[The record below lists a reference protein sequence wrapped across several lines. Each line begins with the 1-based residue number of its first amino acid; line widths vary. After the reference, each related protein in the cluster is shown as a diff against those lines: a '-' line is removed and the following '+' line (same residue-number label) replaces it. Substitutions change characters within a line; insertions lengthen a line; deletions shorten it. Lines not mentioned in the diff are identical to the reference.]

1 MILPE
6 SNVSLNLHKTRE
18 NGPTLAYNQVL
29 ESLKPLSTEH
39 FFVEAAEQL
48 SLALN
53 TRYVMITQ
61 RYTFPV
67 SKLKTLSF
75 WDTDQIKDNFE
86 FMPDNT
92 PCGEVIA
99 GDGQFHFFANDVQA
113 LFPQAPGLEALEA
126 ISYAAVPILDSKREV
141 SGHIAILDVK
151 PLQDK
156 ERVRAILEAYANFA
170 SLELER
176 RQTQETLDIL
186 TKGFNLPLGKNCFK
200 QLVQMAGDTFDIN
213 FAFIGQHSNADSR
226 VIETLALYNR
236 GQFLGPM
243 TYSLDNAP
251 CDAVVGKQAEA
262 FPSDLQALYPNF
274 PLLQELDA
282 EAYIGV
288 PLFDANNQSIGVF
301 SLVNQKPIP
310 QAGRIKT
317 LLHAFA
323 NKAAYEIERVKNE
336 QALHYYSGIVS
347 TTDDFMAFIDK
358 EYIYKA
364 INQTYCV
371 QFSRSKQDIIGHS
384 VKQLHGA
391 DLFQLIKQT
400 IDTAISSGATATCEF
415 WRSYPDGTKHFIQ
428 CRYNPYYDANSD
440 ITGVSVVARDLSEL
454 KSAQDALLA
463 SEQRLQSLYDDTPSM
478 FFTLGTD
485 RTIKSVNAFGAAEL
499 GYQMAELVGQSLS
512 TFVHHEDRVHLDI
525 ALNNCFSNPDTIQHW
540 ELRKKHQNGT
550 TLWVKETARLVLD
563 SKQQQQLF
571 IVSEDISERHKL
583 SQRLSYQASHDA
595 LTGLINRHEFERR
608 TQQLLDTIIEDKAQ
622 HVMCYLDL
630 DQFKIINDSCGHL
643 AGDTLLKNI
652 SSLLTLKIRRGDTL
666 ARLGGDEFGIL
677 MAHCS
682 ITQAQSIAES
692 IRQLIED
699 FNFVWNDKTYS
710 IGASIGLVRID
721 DNTDSI
727 VSIMSTVDTACYAAK
742 DAGRNRVVI
751 YSETDQEMTKRR
763 VDMGWVQ
770 RIQDALDNDKFHLY
784 SQKIV
789 TVKPGLHNK
798 PSYELLLRLF
808 EEDGDIILPGA
819 FLPSAERYH
828 LATKIDQWVVEHA
841 FNWLASLGA
850 KVNDFQYC
858 TINLSGNSLDDE
870 SFLDFALSQITR
882 PDISGHKICFE
893 ITETAAISNLSGA
906 IKFIRELSQHGCLF
920 ALDDFGSGVSSFG
933 YLKNLNVDFI
943 KIDGSFVKD
952 LVTDPI
958 DYAMVKSIND
968 IAHVMGK
975 KTVAEYVENDDIL
988 AALQDIGVDYAQG
1001 YGIGRPCPLSNI

>member
-1 MILPE
+1 
-6 SNVSLNLHKTRE
+6 
-18 NGPTLAYNQVL
+18 
-29 ESLKPLSTEH
+29 
-39 FFVEAAEQL
+39 
-48 SLALN
+48 
-53 TRYVMITQ
+53 MITQ

-99 GDGQFHFFANDVQA
+99 GDRQFHFFANYVKA
-113 LFPQAPGLEALEA
+113 RFPQAPGLEALEA
-126 ISYAAVPILDSKREV
+126 ISYAAAPILDSKREV

-151 PLQDK
+151 PLQDR
-156 ERVRAILEAYANFA
+156 EWVRAILEAYANFA

-176 RQTQETLDIL
+176 RQIQETLDIL

-200 QLVQMAGDTFDIN
+200 KLVQMAGDTFDID

-243 TYSLDNAP
+243 TYSLDSTP

-262 FPSDLQALYPNF
+262 FPLDLQALYPNF

-282 EAYIGV
+282 EAYIGM

-310 QAGRIKT
+310 QADRIKT
-317 LLHAFA
+317 LLHNFA
-323 NKAAYEIERVKNE
+323 NKAAYEKERVKNE

-347 TTDDFMAFIDK
+347 TTGDFMAFIHK
-358 EYIYKA
+358 QYIYKA

-371 QFSRSKQDIIGHS
+371 QFSRSKQDIIDHS

-400 IDTAISSGATATCEF
+400 LDTAISSGATGTYEF

-428 CRYNPYYDANSD
+428 CKYNPYYDANSD
-440 ITGVSVVARDLSEL
+440 ITSVSVVAQDPSEL

-485 RTIKSVNAFGAAEL
+485 RTIKSVNAFDAAEL
-499 GYQMAELVGQSLS
+499 GYKMAELVGEPPS
-512 TFVHHEDRVHLDI
+512 TFVHHEDRAHLDV

-540 ELRKKHQNGT
+540 DLRKKHQNGT
-550 TLWVKETARLVLD
+550 ALWVKETARLVLD
-563 SKQQQQLF
+563 SKQQQHLF
-571 IVSEDISERHKL
+571 IVSEDISERHQL
-583 SQRLSYQASHDA
+583 SQRLSYQESHDA

-608 TQQLLDTIIEDKAQ
+608 TQQSLDTIIEDKAQ
-622 HVMCYLDL
+622 HVMCYL

-652 SSLLTLKIRRGDTL
+652 SSLLTLKIRRRDTL

-677 MAHCS
+677 MERCS

-692 IRQLIED
+692 IRQLIEG
-699 FNFVWNDKTYS
+699 FNFVWEEKTYS
-710 IGASIGLVRID
+710 VGASIGLVRID

-742 DAGRNRVVI
+742 DAGRNRVVV
-751 YSETDQEMTKRR
+751 YSETDQGMAGRR
-763 VDMGWVQ
+763 GDMNWVQ
-770 RIQDALDNDKFHLY
+770 KIQEALDNDKFCLY
-784 SQKIV
+784 AQKIIA
-789 TVKPGLHNK
+789 VKSSSYIQ
-798 PSYELLLRLF
+798 PSYELLIRLI
-808 EEDGDIILPGA
+808 EDDGEIIPPGA

-828 LATKIDQWVVEHA
+828 LATKIDQWVVKHT
-841 FNWLASLGA
+841 FNWLTSLGS
-850 KVNDFQYC
+850 KIDDSQYR
-858 TINLSGNSLDDE
+858 TINLSGNSLDDDD
-870 SFLDFALSQITR
+870 FLDFALSQITR
-882 PDISGHKICFE
+882 PDIPGHKICFE

-906 IKFIRELSQHGCLF
+906 MTFIRELSRHGCSF

-943 KIDGSFVKD
+943 KIDGGFVKD
-952 LVTDPI
+952 LATDPI
-958 DYAMVKSIND
+958 DYAMV
-968 IAHVMGK
+968 
-975 KTVAEYVENDDIL
+975 
-988 AALQDIGVDYAQG
+988 
-1001 YGIGRPCPLSNI
+1001 